1 MSAPEARALYRA
13 FLRHAQHFGTS
24 YNIKEY
30 VKRRAR
36 EGFTEAQ
43 AVTDSAELARV
54 WEQGRQQLEVVRRQ
68 SIVYGLYSRRHRH
81 AMDLLKQEG
90 SPAR

>member
-1 MSAPEARALYRA
+1 MATSAA
-13 FLRHAQHFGTS
+13 FDAKSLCSSCR
-24 YNIKEY
+24 Y

-81 AMDLLKQEG
+81 AMVREG
-90 SPAR
+90 GWAVVLPAPSMCV